1 MTGEEYRALRERVGS
16 QTEAAERLGI
26 HRQTISQRERGVL
39 PIDGE
44 AELALRCLAEHGK
57 KR

>member
-1 MTGEEYRALRERVGS
+1 MSGEEYRALRERVGS
-16 QTEAAERLGI
+16 QREAAERLGV

-39 PIDGE
+39 PVDRE
-44 AELALRCLAEHGK
+44 AELALRCLAEHAR